1 MTDHQDRALRL
12 AAAAPIDEIE
22 AEDEAP
28 DVQPGDDQLDELFE
42 QWSAWCRS
50 RRYFAPPA
58 ASGGVL
64 GKISGKTR
72 PSRLPPD
79 AKCSTNLS
87 ALHLAIIGQPKDAL
101 DTKVFWAYYGHRA
114 AHIKQAAAVLG
125 ISRQHFYR
133 LLRAFGKR
141 VVISARQIESDNLS
155 AAAALPHFDAPRV
168 DPDAD

>member
-1 MTDHQDRALRL
+1 MTEQDKAQRL
-12 AAAAPIDEIE
+12 AAAAPID
-22 AEDEAP
+22 AEDDAP
-28 DVQPGDDQLDELFE
+28 EVQPGDEQLDELFE

-58 ASGGVL
+58 SNGSLL
-64 GKISGKTR
+64 GKLRGATR

-79 AKCSTNLS
+79 AKCSTNLA
-87 ALHLAIIGQPKDAL
+87 ALHLAIIGQPQEAL
-101 DTKVFWAYYGHRA
+101 DTQVFWAYYGHRA

-141 VVISARQIESDNLS
+141 VVTASRQIEADNLA
-155 AAAALPHFDAPRV
+155 AAAALPHYPGPI
-168 DPDAD
+168 DPEAD